1 MGVLIFICHLSM
13 APNTFGRLLRFLKVC
28 RVAIFP
34 WFIDGNLMYSCFI
47 SHKASTT
54 SSTASIMV
62 VLPMLKF
69 EAIVT

>member
-13 APNTFGRLLRFLKVC
+13 APNTFGRLLRFFKVC

-34 WFIDGNLMYSCFI
+34 RFIDGNLMYSCFI

-54 SSTASIMV
+54 SLTASIMV

>member
-1 MGVLIFICHLSM
+1 MGVLIFICHLLM
-13 APNTFGRLLRFLKVC
+13 APNTFGRLLRFLRVC

-34 WFIDGNLMYSCFI
+34 RFIDGNLMYSCFI
-47 SHKASTT
+47 SHKAT
-54 SSTASIMV
+54 STASIMV